1 MALHN
6 PRGFTSWALVV
17 ALLPALLTFNIQAQM
32 SSNPDRLMDPALAS
46 SSIQKSSVKFN
57 NLLTATPQATAVGFS
72 SALPNFIGHRD
83 YLAIGGP
90 DNLAM
95 GDLNADGIPDLVV
108 TTGASDGITPGNVSV
123 LLGNRDGSFGQARLF
138 NTGGI
143 APFDAVIG
151 DFNGDGKNDIAVT
164 TFEGV
169 PILLGDGRGHLG
181 TPPLFPTEVGSSRLV
196 AADFNGDHKVD
207 LAVTNLGSNTVSILF
222 GKGDGTFA
230 PARNIAVGMGPL
242 GIVVGDFNHD
252 GKADLAVANSGVVFG
267 TNQGPKANTLAILI
281 GNGNG
286 SFGAPTFIPVAD
298 TPLAVGRNA
307 FNKGGNKE
315 L

>member
-6 PRGFTSWALVV
+6 PRGFTSWALGV
-17 ALLPALLTFNIQAQM
+17 ALLPALFTFNIQAQM
-32 SSNPDRLMDPALAS
+32 SSNPDRLMDPALVS
-46 SSIQKSSVKFN
+46 GSIQKSSVKFGS
-57 NLLTATPQATAVGFS
+57 LLTATPQATAVGFS

-83 YLAIGGP
+83 YLAISGP

-95 GDLNADGIPDLVV
+95 GDLNGDGIPDLVV
-108 TTGASDGITPGNVSV
+108 TTGTSDGSTPGNVSV

-169 PILLGDGRGHLG
+169 SILLGDGRGHLG
-181 TPPLFPTEVGSSRLV
+181 TPTLFPTEVGSSRLV
-196 AADFNGDHKVD
+196 AADFNGDHKMD

-222 GKGDGTFA
+222 GKRRWYLRSRSEYCGWHPDA
-230 PARNIAVGMGPL
+230 SESA
-242 GIVVGDFNHD
+242 
-252 GKADLAVANSGVVFG
+252 
-267 TNQGPKANTLAILI
+267 
-281 GNGNG
+281 
-286 SFGAPTFIPVAD
+286 
-298 TPLAVGRNA
+298 
-307 FNKGGNKE
+307 
-315 L
+315 